1 MEVKSIEII
10 NEDEHLTAEKESLV
24 ARIISIVL
32 HPIFMAIY
40 GVGLLFVYTDFKYIF
55 GNQISKFMIPV
66 IIFSCLIPTFGIYL
80 FKRTGYIYDF
90 ALSRREDRFLPFLVT
105 FLSYSLLFFY
115 FYRAGL
121 YSWFLGALAAPLI
134 LLILASIINSYWKIS
149 AHMVGIGGLL
159 GTVFSVSYN
168 IKEQNPY
175 GLFIILIILVGVLG
189 VSRLILRRHTPA
201 QVYAGFL
208 LGLAVSYFAV
218 LVGGSSIFSY

>member
-1 MEVKSIEII
+1 MEIQTIEVS
-10 NEDEHLTAEKESLV
+10 NEEHIVAKHEPIL
-24 ARIISIVL
+24 ARIISLVL

-66 IIFSCLIPTFGIYL
+66 AIFSCLIPMFGIYL

-90 ALSRREDRFLPFLVT
+90 ALSRKEDRFLPFLVT
-105 FLSYSLLFFY
+105 FLSYCLLFFY
-115 FYRAGL
+115 FYKAGL

-134 LLILASIINSYWKIS
+134 LLILSAIINSYWKIS
-149 AHMVGIGGLL
+149 AHMAGAGGLL

-168 IKEQNPY
+168 IKELNPY
-175 GLFIILIILVGVLG
+175 GLFIILIILVGALG

-201 QVYAGFL
+201 QVYAGFV
-208 LGLAVSYFAV
+208 LGLVVSYVAV
-218 LVGGSSIFSY
+218 WIGGSAIFSY